1 MTLRLTDKEHEGLK
15 ACASYLGISV
25 EDAAGQALQEYIER
39 FNDRARVAEANFMS
53 RAKELVE
60 RDKEILDALAKD

>member
-1 MTLRLTDKEHEGLK
+1 MTLQLTAEEQEGLE

-25 EDAAGQALQEYIER
+25 HDAARQAIQEYVEGINNR
-39 FNDRARVAEANFMS
+39 SPAGANFMS

>member
-1 MTLRLTDKEHEGLK
+1 MTLQLSDEEHEDLQ

-25 EDAAGQALQEYIER
+25 QDAARQAIREYIER
-39 FNDRARVAEANFMS
+39 FNNRASSDTSFMS

-60 RDKEILDALAKD
+60 RDKEILDALAND

>member
-1 MTLRLTDKEHEGLK
+1 MTLQLSDEEQRGLEV
-15 ACASYLGISV
+15 CASYLGISIQ
-25 EDAAGQALQEYIER
+25 DATRQAIREYIER
-39 FNDRARVAEANFMS
+39 FNNRSPAGANFMS